1 MYFYCKARGLTLF
14 ELITTICILT
24 IICLICL
31 PHYHNWMQKQEIRI
45 ISTHIQQHV
54 SYARS
59 QALVR
64 HTTVV
69 ICSSEDLIRCEK
81 DKWNKGLLI
90 FTDKNKNK
98 QIDDDDQILL
108 KTENKIKYGKLTWVG
123 SASSRDVLTLQGDTG
138 LPRGSPGSFYYC
150 SQYDAENNKR
160 YKIGR
165 MGAINLGPPPEC

>member
-1 MYFYCKARGLTLF
+1 MYFYCKERGLTLF

-24 IICLICL
+24 IISLICL

-45 ISTHIQQHV
+45 ISAHIQQHV

-98 QIDDDDQILL
+98 QVDSEDHILL
-108 KTENKIKYGKLTWVG
+108 KTENKIKYGKLTWIG

-150 SQYDAENNKR
+150 SQYDEVNNKR

>member
-1 MYFYCKARGLTLF
+1 MYFYCKEQGLTLF

-24 IICLICL
+24 IICLISL

-45 ISTHIQQHV
+45 ISSGIQQHV

-98 QIDDDDQILL
+98 QVDSEDHILL

-150 SQYDAENNKR
+150 SQYDEVNNKR

-165 MGAINLGPPPEC
+165 MGAINLGSPPEC

>member
-1 MYFYCKARGLTLF
+1 
-14 ELITTICILT
+14 
-24 IICLICL
+24 
-31 PHYHNWMQKQEIRI
+31 MQKQEIRI
-45 ISTHIQQHV
+45 ISAHIQQHV

-98 QIDDDDQILL
+98 QVDSEDHILL

-138 LPRGSPGSFYYC
+138 LPRGSPGSFYY
-150 SQYDAENNKR
+150 
-160 YKIGR
+160 
-165 MGAINLGPPPEC
+165 LL